1 MEYFIYMTN
10 DCNLHCQYCSVLLDC
25 KKANLPITPTYSSV
39 ALASFIEKVQK
50 ESGFTKEYVDKNGE
64 NASTSILNSMFGTTF
79 GRDIV
84 WTSQCKVISRLAE
97 EGPCVIVGRCAD
109 YVLREKAEL
118 LKVFIHASYEKRA
131 ERIVTLYGESDTA
144 IEKRIKEKD
153 KRRSAY
159 YKYYT
164 EIEYGDARNYD
175 VALDSGKLGI
185 EKCVEIITDLYKN

>member
-1 MEYFIYMTN
+1 M
-10 DCNLHCQYCSVLLDC
+10 
-25 KKANLPITPTYSSV
+25 
-39 ALASFIEKVQK
+39 
-50 ESGFTKEYVDKNGE
+50 
-64 NASTSILNSMFGTTF
+64 
-79 GRDIV
+79 
-84 WTSQCKVISRLAE
+84 
-97 EGPCVIVGRCAD
+97 
-109 YVLREKAEL
+109 
-118 LKVFIHASYEKRA
+118 
-131 ERIVTLYGESDTA
+131 YGESDTA

>member
-1 MEYFIYMTN
+1 M
-10 DCNLHCQYCSVLLDC
+10 
-25 KKANLPITPTYSSV
+25 
-39 ALASFIEKVQK
+39 
-50 ESGFTKEYVDKNGE
+50 
-64 NASTSILNSMFGTTF
+64 
-79 GRDIV
+79 R
-84 WTSQCKVISRLAE
+84 RLCIA
-97 EGPCVIVGRCAD
+97 R
-109 YVLREKAEL
+109 KAEL

-185 EKCVEIITDLYKN
+185 EKCVEIITDLYKINVKTTVIRSVFYRRVKVHGAEVSFCSVYNFCAVQASHFRRG

>member
-1 MEYFIYMTN
+1 MNKIITISREFGSGGRTIGRETA
-10 DCNLHCQYCSVLLDC
+10 
-25 KKANLPITPTYSSV
+25 KKLNIPCYDQEL
-39 ALASFIEKVQK
+39 IEKVQK

-97 EGPCVIVGRCAD
+97 EGPCVI
-109 YVLREKAEL
+109 EKAEL

-164 EIEYGDARNYD
+164 KIEYGDARNYD